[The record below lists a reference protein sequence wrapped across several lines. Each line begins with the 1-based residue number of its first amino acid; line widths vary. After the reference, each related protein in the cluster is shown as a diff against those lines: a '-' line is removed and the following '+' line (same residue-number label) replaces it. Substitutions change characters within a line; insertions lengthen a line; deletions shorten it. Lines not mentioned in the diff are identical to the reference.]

1 MAAVEEAFQAEKLI
15 RKMRGLRELHA
26 YTQQEVAQQ
35 LHVERSTYTWYELG
49 RVIPKI
55 DTLVRLA
62 SLYGVSV
69 DCLLDIDR
77 EWTAKELAY
86 RLFQFFKRYFQET
99 EKRHLSVRR

>member
-1 MAAVEEAFQAEKLI
+1 MAAVEEEFQAEKLI
-15 RKMRGLRELHA
+15 EMRGLRELHG

-55 DTLVRLA
+55 DTLVRPA

-77 EWTAKELAY
+77 EWTAEEPAY

>member
-1 MAAVEEAFQAEKLI
+1 MAAAEEGFQAEKLI
-15 RKMRGLRELHA
+15 RQMRSLWELHG
-26 YTQQEVAQQ
+26 YTQQEMAQR

-49 RVIPKI
+49 RIISKI

-86 RLFQFFKRYFQET
+86 HLFQFFKRYFQKT
-99 EKRHLSVRR
+99 EKRNQPVRR